1 MTVAVLA
8 MMGVLAQPLVW
19 TVEPG
24 TEVKRKET
32 EREYEIFSVVLRWT
46 SVLDPEGL
54 VSHWESGNCL

>member
-8 MMGVLAQPLVW
+8 VMRVLVHPLVW

-24 TEVKRKET
+24 TEVKSKET
-32 EREYEIFSVVLRWT
+32 EGEYEIFSVVLRWT

-54 VSHWESGNCL
+54 VSH